1 MGISLLKGMGKAYQ
15 TYQRN
20 KASKKAFKK
29 MKKGTSTR
37 DERIKFGKRSPDIK
51 SVKPSKKSAEEGRER
66 VASHFYVKNID
77 EIDKHK
83 KAIKKVKRL
92 RKKFNIWKILKELIQ
107 LEVMMLQLI
116 LEKDL
121 KIGTINEK
129 I

>member
-83 KAIKKVKRL
+83 KAIKKGEEAKKKIQRMKDTKRAYSIGSYDAPTNP
-92 RKKFNIWKILKELIQ
+92 RKGS
-107 LEVMMLQLI
+107 
-116 LEKDL
+116 KDWD
-121 KIGTINEK
+121 K
-129 I
+129 

>member
-1 MGISLLKGMGKAYQ
+1 MGIKLLKGLGMAYQ
-15 TYQRN
+15 AYQRN

-83 KAIKKVKRL
+83 KAIKKGEEAKKKIQQMKDTKRAYSIGSYDAPTNP
-92 RKKFNIWKILKELIQ
+92 RKGS
-107 LEVMMLQLI
+107 
-116 LEKDL
+116 KDWD
-121 KIGTINEK
+121 N
-129 I
+129 

>member
-1 MGISLLKGMGKAYQ
+1 MGIKLLKGLGKAYEA
-15 TYQRN
+15 YQRN

-77 EIDKHK
+77 ELDKHK
-83 KAIKKVKRL
+83 KAIKKGEEAKKKIQQMKDTKRAHSIGSYDAPSNP
-92 RKKFNIWKILKELIQ
+92 RKGS
-107 LEVMMLQLI
+107 
-116 LEKDL
+116 KDWD
-121 KIGTINEK
+121 N
-129 I
+129 

>member
-83 KAIKKVKRL
+83 KAIKKGEEAKKKIQHMKDTKRAYSIGSYDAPTNP
-92 RKKFNIWKILKELIQ
+92 RKGS
-107 LEVMMLQLI
+107 
-116 LEKDL
+116 KDWD
-121 KIGTINEK
+121 N
-129 I
+129 

>member
-83 KAIKKVKRL
+83 KAIKKGEEAKKKIQQMKDTKRAYSIGSYDAPTNP
-92 RKKFNIWKILKELIQ
+92 RKGSTDWDN
-107 LEVMMLQLI
+107 
-116 LEKDL
+116 
-121 KIGTINEK
+121 
-129 I
+129 

>member
-83 KAIKKVKRL
+83 KAIKKGEEAKKKIQRMKDTKRAYSIGSYDAPTNP
-92 RKKFNIWKILKELIQ
+92 RKGS
-107 LEVMMLQLI
+107 
-116 LEKDL
+116 KDWD
-121 KIGTINEK
+121 N
-129 I
+129 

>member
-77 EIDKHK
+77 EIDKNK
-83 KAIKKVKRL
+83 KAIKKGEEAKKKIQQMKDTKRAYSIGSYDAPSNP
-92 RKKFNIWKILKELIQ
+92 RKGS
-107 LEVMMLQLI
+107 
-116 LEKDL
+116 KDWD
-121 KIGTINEK
+121 N
-129 I
+129 

>member
-83 KAIKKVKRL
+83 KAIKKGEEAKKKIQRMKDTKRAYS
-92 RKKFNIWKILKELIQ
+92 
-107 LEVMMLQLI
+107 
-116 LEKDL
+116 
-121 KIGTINEK
+121 IGKYDAPADPSNPK
-129 I
+129 GYDK

>member
-83 KAIKKVKRL
+83 KAIKKGEEAKKKIQQMKDTKRAYSIGSYDAPTNP
-92 RKKFNIWKILKELIQ
+92 RKGS
-107 LEVMMLQLI
+107 
-116 LEKDL
+116 KDWD
-121 KIGTINEK
+121 N
-129 I
+129 

>member
-1 MGISLLKGMGKAYQ
+1 MGIKLLKGLGKAYEA
-15 TYQRN
+15 YQRN

-83 KAIKKVKRL
+83 KAIKKGEEAKKKIQQMKDTKRAYSIGSYDAPTNP
-92 RKKFNIWKILKELIQ
+92 RKGS
-107 LEVMMLQLI
+107 
-116 LEKDL
+116 KDWD
-121 KIGTINEK
+121 N
-129 I
+129 

>member
-83 KAIKKVKRL
+83 KAIKKGEEAKKKIQQMKDTKRAYSIGSYDAPTNP
-92 RKKFNIWKILKELIQ
+92 RKGS
-107 LEVMMLQLI
+107 
-116 LEKDL
+116 KDWD
-121 KIGTINEK
+121 K
-129 I
+129 

>member
-1 MGISLLKGMGKAYQ
+1 MGIKLLKGLGKAYEA
-15 TYQRN
+15 YQRN

-83 KAIKKVKRL
+83 KAIKKGEEAKKKIQQMKDTKRAHSIGSYDAPSNP
-92 RKKFNIWKILKELIQ
+92 RKGS
-107 LEVMMLQLI
+107 
-116 LEKDL
+116 KDWD
-121 KIGTINEK
+121 N
-129 I
+129 